1 VSAAAPDATGE
12 FRVENRSDRVWV
24 YGYLRVAPP
33 ILWFGGLLGFVFAV
47 DFVRV
52 HPAAG
57 LTILAAILIG
67 PLILDR
73 STLLDPVDFVRFG
86 NPILIKRLAGKRELP
101 SDRLL
106 QVRIGLPTGED
117 FDEKQRARR
126 YAELTLRFRGAR
138 SAWLLVSHSDAVRVA
153 AWAAARQIPVTESR
167 G

>member
-1 VSAAAPDATGE
+1 MSAAAPDATGE

-73 STLLDPVDFVRFG
+73 STLLNRWTSSGSATRF
-86 NPILIKRLAGKRELP
+86 
-101 SDRLL
+101 
-106 QVRIGLPTGED
+106 
-117 FDEKQRARR
+117 
-126 YAELTLRFRGAR
+126 
-138 SAWLLVSHSDAVRVA
+138 
-153 AWAAARQIPVTESR
+153 
-167 G
+167 